1 MMRYALLLLCVYA
14 QGADWKFAFSGDS
27 RNCGDV
33 VMPAIAQAVRAGH
46 PQFYWHLGDFR
57 AIYQVDEDM
66 VPPAKLGLP
75 GASAQPERI

>member
-1 MMRYALLLLCVYA
+1 
-14 QGADWKFAFSGDS
+14 
-27 RNCGDV
+27 
-33 VMPAIAQAVRAGH
+33 MPAIAQAVRAGH